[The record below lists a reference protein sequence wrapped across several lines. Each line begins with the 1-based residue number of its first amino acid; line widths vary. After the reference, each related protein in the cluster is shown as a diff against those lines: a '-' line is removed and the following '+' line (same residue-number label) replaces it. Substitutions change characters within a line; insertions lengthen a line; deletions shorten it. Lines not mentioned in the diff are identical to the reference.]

1 MNISEKG
8 KTHIFH
14 SKNFTGGFLMDKH
27 EQFKNLYRKY
37 VDGTR
42 WLNAQAGKGVD
53 VTRHRQDFDEMVVK
67 PMDAIWSTLTPDE
80 KESWE
85 KINKIVK
92 MFNGRIL

>member
-1 MNISEKG
+1 
-8 KTHIFH
+8 
-14 SKNFTGGFLMDKH
+14 MDKH

>member
-8 KTHIFH
+8 KTYKFH
-14 SKNFTGGFLMDKH
+14 SKNFTGGVVVDKH
-27 EQFKNLYRKY
+27 EQFKSLYRKY

-67 PMDAIWSTLTPDE
+67 PMDSIWAAFTDKE
-80 KESWE
+80 KEGWE